1 MKVRWNMVKLM
12 VLVALSTE
20 NTTINS
26 SVTSI
31 NSLSRQTKVLD
42 FSFIRIN
49 SSTLEYMI
57 KELIG
62 IYKYHLLS

>member
-1 MKVRWNMVKLM
+1 MVKLM
-12 VLVALSTE
+12 VLVASSTE

-57 KELIG
+57 KE
-62 IYKYHLLS
+62 